1 MPKGI
6 FKGFDLE
13 GLQYIIDEQF
23 GAGAKVDLVIGLYNP
38 LTDDQVSM
46 FEQFLRESSV
56 PLLAPVQYG
65 SSPEN
70 GWDYALSIKF
80 HNPVRQPG
88 QVGFVWWIPLA
99 LVGGLAT
106 IGITGWI
113 GFQVGEFLQSLAKA
127 IIPIALILGGA
138 YLASKALEQRRV

>member
-1 MPKGI
+1 MPRRTYQ
-6 FKGFDLE
+6 GFDLE

-23 GAGAKVDLVIGLYNP
+23 GAGSRVDLVIGLHEP
-38 LTDDQVSM
+38 LTSDQVAL

-56 PLLAPVQYG
+56 PLVAPVQYG
-65 SSPEN
+65 SYPAN
-70 GWDYALSIKF
+70 GWDHALSIKF
-80 HNPVRQPG
+80 QNPVRQPG
-88 QVGFVWWIPLA
+88 QVGFIWWIPVA
-99 LVGGLAT
+99 IVGGLAT

-127 IIPIALILGGA
+127 IIPIALILGGV